1 MSSSH
6 SLYCCSILVVSGSS
20 EVLPSLITSFQVTVG
35 NNFLLGYYAG
45 CQMLLFN
52 FFFSFRKLA
61 GTLEP
66 SALREPELTIDLS
79 DIPEVTL
86 PSAAA

>member
-1 MSSSH
+1 
-6 SLYCCSILVVSGSS
+6 
-20 EVLPSLITSFQVTVG
+20 
-35 NNFLLGYYAG
+35 
-45 CQMLLFN
+45 MLLFN

-61 GTLEP
+61 GILEP